1 MCGIVGFIAPRLDGI
16 NTAAALQSLQHRGP
30 DADGYIAETCA
41 ANQVWMGHRRL
52 SIIDLSAAGNQPMT
66 QDHVTVVYN
75 GEVYNFE
82 ELRRNHLSGES
93 FHSQTDTEVIL
104 KLYIRYGSDFAKML
118 NGDFAISI
126 LDRQKQKVFLIRDR
140 MGIKPLYI
148 YEGENVFSFASEI
161 VAFKAAGFSLSL
173 NKHGIGRY
181 LAFKYSPGSE
191 TLFAEVRRLMP
202 STILEFDLGRGT
214 KTESKYWE
222 LSREIVPFKGSYA
235 DAKSQLRHL
244 VEKAVKSRLIGDVP
258 IANYLSGGLDS
269 SIIAHYLKGGNNVHF
284 CAVKNQSDLQAEGT
298 TSDGYYA
305 EKLAT
310 DWGLD
315 LRKISIGQNTLTEE
329 NLRNAVTSCGDLIA
343 DGSIIPAMLIA
354 QKAAE
359 DHRVVLSGMGADE
372 LFLGYNGH
380 FLLRLS
386 QMSQRIPGLK
396 PVIGTAMRSVNAGK
410 GPFKAYR
417 RYLQKWGNNMGKD
430 YEAGRYSV
438 VGDVDSGLSVF
449 NGDAGFEEYV
459 APYFPTGKDPF
470 DALFDFEMEN
480 FLVKNL
486 HYLDGSSMAYGLESR
501 VPFLDHELVTFAAG
515 LPTEYKLNWKMKSK
529 KILKEAYSPEIPS
542 YITRRRKAGFG
553 MPLRSLLAKDDV
565 LNRLLPLDYFGD
577 RPYFDADQ
585 IKKLIAAHKSGHQD
599 QSALLY
605 ALISFKMWE
614 EVNF

>member
-1 MCGIVGFIAPRLDGI
+1 MCGIVGFIAPRLESIDT
-16 NTAAALQSLQHRGP
+16 TAALKSLEHRGP
-30 DADGYIAETCA
+30 DADGFVAETSG
-41 ANQVWMGHRRL
+41 ANQVWLGHRRL

-66 QDHVTVVYN
+66 QDHVTLIYN
-75 GEVYNFE
+75 GEIYNFE
-82 ELRRNHLSGES
+82 ELRRTHLSGES
-93 FHSQTDTEVIL
+93 FHSHTDTEVIL
-104 KLYIRYGSDFAKML
+104 KLYIRFGIDFIKML

-126 LDRQKQKVFLIRDR
+126 LDRQQQKVILARDR
-140 MGIKPLYI
+140 MGIKPFYI
-148 YEGENVFSFASEI
+148 YERGGVFAFASEI
-161 VAFKAAGFSLSL
+161 RTFKAAGLSLSL
-173 NKHGIGRY
+173 NESGIGRY

-191 TLFAEVRRLMP
+191 TLYTEVKRLMP
-202 STILEFDLGRGT
+202 ATMLEFDLTTGRQT
-214 KTESKYWE
+214 TSKYWE
-222 LSREIVPFKGSYA
+222 LSREIMPFKGTYT
-235 DAKSQLRHL
+235 DAKMQLRHL
-244 VEKAVKSRLIGDVP
+244 VEKAVTSRLIGDVP

-269 SIIAHYLKGGNNVHF
+269 SIIAHYLKEGNNVHF
-284 CAVKNQSDLQAEGT
+284 CAVKNQSDLRAEGT

-305 EKLAT
+305 AKLAAE
-310 DWGLD
+310 WGLD
-315 LRKISIGQNTLTEE
+315 LREISIGQNTLTEE
-329 NLRNAVTSCGDLIA
+329 NLRKAVTSCSDLIA

-354 QKAAE
+354 EKAAV

-396 PVIGTAMRSVNAGK
+396 PVISTAMRSVNAGK

-430 YEAGRYSV
+430 FETSRYSV
-438 VGDVDSGLSVF
+438 VGDVDSALSVF
-449 NGDAGFEEYV
+449 NGHSGFTEFV
-459 APYFPTGKDPF
+459 APYFPAGKEPF
-470 DALFDFEMEN
+470 EALFDFEMEN

-486 HYLDGSSMAYGLESR
+486 HYLDGSGMAYGLESR

-515 LPTEYKLNWKMKSK
+515 LPTEFKLNWKMKSK
-529 KILKEAYSPEIPS
+529 KILKEAYTNEIPS
-542 YITRRRKAGFG
+542 YVTRRRKAGFG
-553 MPLRSLLAKDDV
+553 MPLRSLLAKDEV
-565 LNRLLPLDYFGD
+565 LNRFLPLDYFGD
-577 RPYFDADQ
+577 RPYFNADA

>member
-1 MCGIVGFIAPRLDGI
+1 MCGIVGFIAPSLDGI
-16 NTAAALQSLQHRGP
+16 NTAAALQSLEHRGP
-30 DADGYIAETCA
+30 DSDGFVAETCA
-41 ANQVWMGHRRL
+41 ARRVWLGHRRL

-66 QDHVTVVYN
+66 QDHVTLIYN

-82 ELRRNHLSGES
+82 ELRRTYLSGEA

-104 KLYIRYGSDFAKML
+104 KLYIRYGIDLVNKLS
-118 NGDFAISI
+118 GDFALAI
-126 LDRQKQKVFLIRDR
+126 LDRRKQEIFLVRDR
-140 MGIKPLYI
+140 MGVKPLYI
-148 YEGENVFSFASEI
+148 YEHGGVFAFASEI
-161 VAFKAAGFSLSL
+161 SAFKAAGLSLSL
-173 NKHGIGRY
+173 NTQGIGRY

-191 TLFAEVRRLMP
+191 TLFTEVSRLMP
-202 STILEFDLGRGT
+202 ASILEFDLSTGRQNT
-214 KTESKYWE
+214 SKYWE

-235 DAKSQLRHL
+235 DAKSELRHL
-244 VEKAVKSRLIGDVP
+244 VENAVKSRLIGDVP

-269 SIIAHYLKGGNNVHF
+269 SIIAHYLKGGDNVHF

-305 EKLAT
+305 AKLAA

-315 LRKISIGQNTLTEE
+315 LRKISIGQDTLTEE
-329 NLRNAVTSCGDLIA
+329 NLRNAVSSCGDLIA

-354 QKAAE
+354 QKAAT

-396 PVIGTAMRSVNAGK
+396 PVIGSAMRSVNAGK

-417 RYLQKWGNNMGKD
+417 RYLQKWGNNMGKK
-430 YEAGRYSV
+430 YEASRYSV
-438 VGDVDSGLSVF
+438 VGDVDSALSVF
-449 NGDAGFEEYV
+449 NGDAGFDEYV
-459 APYFPTGKDPF
+459 APYFSSGKDPF

-486 HYLDGSSMAYGLESR
+486 HYLDASSMAFGLESR

-515 LPTEYKLNWKMKSK
+515 LPTDYKLNWKMKSK
-529 KILKEAYSPEIPS
+529 KILKEAYSAEIPA
-542 YITRRRKAGFG
+542 YVTQRRKAGFG
-553 MPLRSLLAKDDV
+553 MPLRSLLAKDEV

-577 RPYFDADQ
+577 RPYFNADA
-585 IKKLIAAHKSGHQD
+585 IKKLITAHKSGQQD

-605 ALISFKMWE
+605 ALISFRIWE
-614 EVNF
+614 EINF